1 MAPAGRKFQQ
11 YHFPTHLTKR
21 GVTSRVLT
29 GLQKPLLPCSGPT
42 CFVGCRSAIAVALG
56 QLCQVVGDG
65 KPRLAALLAEPTH
78 PVTGQPLK
86 TMAIPVDASVL
97 GRVRSELGDGVEY
110 RIGVFTKIISV
121 STAESTH
128 VLRQNTPIAGYL
140 TIWFHILGL
149 SDQKNPTEQRFKFL
163 MGDLAISK
171 DAQIFT
177 EAGLEFGEAFMCDLK
192 IDLFSDI
199 PLQMSE
205 FEPDDR
211 FWKDQSIL
219 ADLSKKTDV
228 EGERPQPVIA
238 VRYTDERPECVRPV
252 LGGDELEVQG
262 R

>member
-1 MAPAGRKFQQ
+1 
-11 YHFPTHLTKR
+11 
-21 GVTSRVLT
+21 
-29 GLQKPLLPCSGPT
+29 
-42 CFVGCRSAIAVALG
+42 
-56 QLCQVVGDG
+56 
-65 KPRLAALLAEPTH
+65 
-78 PVTGQPLK
+78 
-86 TMAIPVDASVL
+86 MAIPVDASVL

-121 STAESTH
+121 STAESTY
-128 VLRQNTPIAGYL
+128 VLRQNTPIAGYW

-177 EAGLEFGEAFMCDLK
+177 ETGPEFGEAFMCNLK

-205 FEPDDR
+205 FKADDR
-211 FWKDQSIL
+211 FWENQPIL
-219 ADLSKKTDV
+219 ADLSEKTNV
-228 EGERPQPVIA
+228 EGECPQTVIA

-252 LGGDELEVQG
+252 LGRNELEVQS

>member
-1 MAPAGRKFQQ
+1 MRRKRRQDT
-11 YHFPTHLTKR
+11 FPWQSVDTRAWYALSL
-21 GVTSRVLT
+21 GSA
-29 GLQKPLLPCSGPT
+29 PLLPCPCAT
-42 CFVGCRSAIAVALG
+42 CPIGRHLAVTVALG
-56 QLCQVVGDG
+56 QLCQVVGNG
-65 KPRLAALLAEPTH
+65 KPGLAALLAEPAH
-78 PVTGQPLK
+78 PIAGQPLK

-97 GRVRSELGDGVEY
+97 GRVRSELGDCVEY

-128 VLRQNTPIAGYL
+128 VLRQNTPIAGYW
-140 TIWFHILGL
+140 TIWFHILWL

-177 EAGLEFGEAFMCDLK
+177 EAGSEFGEALMCDLK

-205 FEPDDR
+205 FKADDR
-211 FWKDQSIL
+211 FGKNQSIL
-219 ADLSKKTDV
+219 ADLSKKTNV
-228 EGERPQPVIA
+228 EGERPQTVIA
-238 VRYTDERPECVRPV
+238 VRYTDDRPECVRPV
-252 LGGDELEVQG
+252 LGWNELEGQG